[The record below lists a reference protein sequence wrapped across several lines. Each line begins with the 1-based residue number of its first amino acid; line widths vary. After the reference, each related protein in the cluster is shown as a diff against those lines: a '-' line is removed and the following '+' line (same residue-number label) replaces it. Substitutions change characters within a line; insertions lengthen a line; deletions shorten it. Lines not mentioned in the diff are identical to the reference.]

1 MNKKLLAVALASAFA
16 APAMADGVTIYGAF
30 DVGVAVRGSAAEGN
44 KGIQSGTVS
53 TVASGMNGHNGIGFK
68 MSEDLGNGMTLSGD
82 AMFGFALDANGVA
95 PSGSANGGLSTI
107 YSYLALSGD
116 FGTVIGGRAGGARAG
131 FIKKYDPF
139 GGFGVGGALAAQGGG
154 ADYADNVLAWITP
167 EVLPGLKMLFAYTS
181 NLLGQDRSTAQCG
194 IPQFEAPAQG
204 ALESDGAYAARVA
217 ELAAA
222 YASSAA
228 AAQAGSASS
237 AGGAAKNCGSTP
249 LYAIAGLYNM
259 GAVDLTVAY
268 ENLTLDGSGTQHRD
282 VWTGGGSYDFG
293 VAKVL
298 ANYNYIEGIV
308 HGWQAGVLA
317 PVSSQA
323 TLKLS
328 YNTSYLN
335 GGGNKNQCSK
345 IAAGVN
351 YDLSKRTRVYADV
364 AHLTDDDAG
373 GACAAGLTTG
383 SGGAYASSGAGRDD
397 GVGYG
402 KTGMNVGIRH
412 SF

>member
-16 APAMADGVTIYGAF
+16 APAMANVTIYGAF
-30 DVGVAVRGSAAEGN
+30 DVGVAVRGSATDAN
-44 KGIQSGTVS
+44 KGAPANQSGSVS

-82 AMFGFALDANGVA
+82 AMFGFALDSSGVS

-181 NLLGQDRSTAQCG
+181 NLLGQDRSSNQCG
-194 IPQFEAPAQG
+194 AAGFTQG
-204 ALESDGAYAARVA
+204 ATESNEDFAARVA
-217 ELAAA
+217 LATAT
-222 YASSAA
+222 SG
-228 AAQAGSASS
+228 GS
-237 AGGAAKNCGSTP
+237 AAKNCGGSP
-249 LYAIAGLYNM
+249 LYAIAGLYNA
-259 GAVDLTVAY
+259 GPVDLTIAY
-268 ENLTLDGSGTQHRD
+268 ENLTLDGTGTSHRN

-293 VAKVL
+293 VAKVM
-298 ANYNYIEGIV
+298 ANYNHIEGIV
-308 HGWQAGVLA
+308 NGWQAGVLA

-328 YNTSYLN
+328 YNTSTLHA
-335 GGGNKNQCSK
+335 GSKDKCSK
-345 IAAGVN
+345 VAAGVN

-364 AHLTDDDAG
+364 AHLIDDDRN
-373 GACAAGLTTG
+373 GACASGLTTG
-383 SGGAYASSGAGRDD
+383 SGGAYASAGAGRDD
-397 GVGYG
+397 GVGFG
-402 KTGMNVGIRH
+402 RSGANVGIRH

>member
-1 MNKKLLAVALASAFA
+1 MNKKLLAVALATAFA

-30 DVGVAVRGSAAEGN
+30 DVGVAVRGSAADGN

-68 MSEDLGNGMTLSGD
+68 MSEDLGNGMTISGD
-82 AMFGFALDANGVA
+82 AMFGFALDAAGIA
-95 PSGSANGGLSTI
+95 PSGGGSGGLQAI

-116 FGTVIGGRAGGARAG
+116 FGTVIAGRAGGARAG

-167 EVLPGLKMLFAYTS
+167 EVFPGLKMLFAYTS
-181 NLLGQDRSTAQCG
+181 NLLGQDRSATTN
-194 IPQFEAPAQG
+194 
-204 ALESDGAYAARVA
+204 
-217 ELAAA
+217 
-222 YASSAA
+222 ASGDCSTLDST
-228 AAQAGSASS
+228 GSAHKDC
-237 AGGAAKNCGSTP
+237 GATP
-249 LYAIAGLYNM
+249 LYAIAGMYNM
-259 GAVDLTVAY
+259 GPVDLTVAY
-268 ENLTLDGSGTQHRD
+268 ESLTLDGSGSGHHD

-293 VAKVL
+293 VAKVM
-298 ANYNYIEGIV
+298 ANYNYIEHGGVTGVGV

-328 YNTSYLN
+328 YNTSN
-335 GGGNKNQCSK
+335 VPDGQHNRCSK

-364 AHLTDDDAG
+364 AHLTEDGDDS
-373 GACAAGLTTG
+373 ACRFGLTTG
-383 SGGAYASSGAGRDD
+383 SGGAYASAGAGRDD
-397 GVGYG
+397 NVGYG

-412 SF
+412 TF